1 VDGIYED
8 FDGKRW
14 WCYMSMR
21 ETIEAVKQAEFMQ
34 RSDRER
40 AEHVLKQERL
50 RYVECPDCKALLKL
64 ETKSDLPDDLKVVF
78 VSHKC

>member
-1 VDGIYED
+1 MFADD
-8 FDGKRW
+8 FR
-14 WCYMSMR
+14 MP
-21 ETIEAVKQAEFMQ
+21 
-34 RSDRER
+34 SDQER

-78 VSHKC
+78 VSHCR